1 MAKRKQYDDD
11 DGRTVVDM
19 SGVENPHSLF
29 MPRFPKKEKP
39 KSENSENGAEERPWE
54 NFEFSK
60 DERRFFALGAMSASA
75 LIALIFIVCFGI
87 LIALMVFFIGR

>member
-39 KSENSENGAEERPWE
+39 KGEEITPEDRPWE
-54 NFEFSK
+54 NFEMSK
-60 DERRFFALGAMSASA
+60 GERRSFVLGAMSASA
-75 LIALIFIVCFGI
+75 LIAFIFIAVFGI
-87 LIALMVFFIGR
+87 AIAILFFLAGR